1 MLKKESQKKRDRTVS
16 GTNFFAVPPEKL
28 SWTSLTVAASP
39 KDPLNVEIH
48 KTDQFDNHREPSTNP
63 ISPSFCAYHKYPLRP
78 FPRPRRST
86 VAVAD
91 ESERH

>member
-48 KTDQFDNHREPSTNP
+48 KTDQVDNHQEPSTNP
-63 ISPSFCAYHKYPLRP
+63 ISPSFCAYPSALP
-78 FPRPRRST
+78 PAST
-86 VAVAD
+86 LD
-91 ESERH
+91 GSCG